1 MHQKKL
7 KKKIQKHRKEL
18 YSKPTPISV
27 LTYSRMLLFGW
38 IGGGL
43 SVAYTA
49 PQILHMW
56 RTKTSAGVSA
66 MAMWVRV
73 VSLALYIVHGVLI
86 MDPPL
91 IVMSALA
98 VTQSLIILFLEQR
111 YRVQDSEGISTETT

>member
-1 MHQKKL
+1 
-7 KKKIQKHRKEL
+7 
-18 YSKPTPISV
+18 
-27 LTYSRMLLFGW
+27 MLVFGW

-56 RTKTSAGVSA
+56 RSKTSVGMSA
-66 MAMWVRV
+66 LSMWVRV
-73 VSLALYIVHGVLI
+73 VSLTLYIIHGVLI

-98 VTQSLIILFLEQR
+98 VTQSLIILCLIHR
-111 YRVQDSEGISTETT
+111 YRAVEESNG

>member
-1 MHQKKL
+1 
-7 KKKIQKHRKEL
+7 
-18 YSKPTPISV
+18 
-27 LTYSRMLLFGW
+27 MLVFGW

-56 RTKTSAGVSA
+56 RNKSADGVSA
-66 MAMWVRV
+66 LSMWVRV
-73 VSLALYIVHGVLI
+73 VSLVLYIVHGVMI

-98 VTQSLIILFLEQR
+98 ATQSLVIIALKR
-111 YRVQDSEGISTETT
+111 KYRGEAHGVAKPPAAVEPCVASTAVLGTTTTAVQST

>member
-7 KKKIQKHRKEL
+7 KKKKSQSTEKN
-18 YSKPTPISV
+18 YSPKPPISV

-98 VTQSLIILFLEQR
+98 VSQSLVILFLEQR
-111 YRVQDSEGISTETT
+111 YRVQDSGGISTETT

>member
-1 MHQKKL
+1 MQ
-7 KKKIQKHRKEL
+7 
-18 YSKPTPISV
+18 YS
-27 LTYSRMLLFGW
+27 YGMLIFGW

-56 RTKTSAGVSA
+56 RSKTSAGVSA
-66 MAMWVRV
+66 LSMWVRV

-98 VTQSLIILFLEQR
+98 VTQSLIILGLVHR
-111 YRVQDSEGISTETT
+111 YRVVEESNA

>member
-1 MHQKKL
+1 MHS
-7 KKKIQKHRKEL
+7 H
-18 YSKPTPISV
+18 PTPITMR
-27 LTYSRMLLFGW
+27 TYYRMLLFGW

-49 PQILHMW
+49 PQIVHMW

-66 MAMWVRV
+66 LSMWVRV

-98 VTQSLIILFLEQR
+98 VTQSLVILFLEQR